1 LACHGAGG
9 AGNPAANIP
18 PLWGPKSFNDGA
30 GMNTKMA
37 GFVKANMPLGRG
49 GSLSD
54 QDAADVSAYVLSHA
68 RPHFDRDQTIAFPP
82 ESAGFF

>member
-1 LACHGAGG
+1 
-9 AGNPAANIP
+9 
-18 PLWGPKSFNDGA
+18 
-30 GMNTKMA
+30 MNTKMD

-54 QDAADVSAYVLSHA
+54 QDAANVSAYVLSHP
-68 RPHFDRDQTIAFPP
+68 RPHFDRSLVIEFPP